1 MTNLRLRRSFLAGKI
16 SPSPAFCSAILVASA
31 SVLMLS
37 APVRPAL
44 GQRAPAEKPAYV
56 AGDQCPLPARQV
68 GKLPS
73 EFRRI
78 GDYFLV
84 VNDQRVA
91 AEIYQSERPG
101 AVLVLSSALPAPALF
116 MADSVAAVDSKSIEK
131 KPDGV
136 VNLRPEGVLAPQG
149 KYEYVDDEVRFTFQ
163 GRQGVLRPQP
173 PLLGLRRL
181 EEVTSH
187 NPEYLT
193 GAKSYSASA
202 PALGALRK
210 EQRPVTVR
218 IYYGSWCSHCRKL
231 VPHAVKLEQELKTG
245 KIRFEYFGV
254 LGNFITD
261 PEIKKIGVTSIPTG
275 VVYVNGREVGRIV
288 GDEAWNAL
296 ESALQG
302 ILKQPTTGSR

>member
-1 MTNLRLRRSFLAGKI
+1 MTNPRLQRCFLAGKI
-16 SPSPAFCSAILVASA
+16 SVSPSFCSALLVTSA
-31 SVLMLS
+31 SVLFLS

-44 GQRAPAEKPAYV
+44 AQRPPAEKPAY
-56 AGDQCPLPARQV
+56 ATGDQCPLPARQAAN
-68 GKLPS
+68 LPS

-78 GDYFLV
+78 SDYFLV

-116 MADSVAAVDSKSIEK
+116 MADSVATVNPEKLEK

-136 VNLRPEGVLAPQG
+136 VNLRPEGVLAPEG

-173 PLLGLRRL
+173 PLLGLRTL

-193 GAKSYSASA
+193 GARSYSASA

-231 VPHAVKLEQELKTG
+231 VPHAVKLEQELKAG

-254 LGNFITD
+254 RGNFTSD
-261 PEIKKIGVTSIPTG
+261 PEINKIGVKSIPTG

-288 GDEAWNAL
+288 GDEAWNSL
-296 ESALQG
+296 ESALHG
-302 ILKQPTTGSR
+302 ILK